1 MIAFIF
7 LAMGL
12 SSENRTTSQTK
23 DCMYLKQQCLSDGT
37 VCKHAWGRVED
48 ACGISDPGDSCEIT
62 NPSHCSLSI
71 QSLVESNFE
80 FKQCVCTDD
89 LYCTVNKFL
98 GIKCINKSDNIKE
111 DNKLKWNLTTPSHHG
126 LEGIPSCLEVTK
138 ACVGDVACNTLLAPY
153 LKACSAN
160 GDLCDLKH
168 CQTATRYFY
177 QNTPLNVAQMLA
189 LCDCAQADV
198 PCQQSREALHSK
210 PCAVNVDPSPTCLD
224 VLHSC
229 RSDEFCR
236 RRYRTFQSKC
246 WPHVTEKCHED
257 ETCISMLSKQ
267 DVICSGDEN
276 CIAAYLGILGTVLQ
290 GQCTCRAITQGEESL
305 CKIFQQMLHRKSCF
319 NYPILSN
326 VKGIALYKRKHAKE
340 ITLNGLSSPI
350 NGEVIYAIMCM
361 SATCGVLLIIVL
373 KLRMSRTS
381 SQTRDPSPIQIP
393 GGVIIH

>member
-1 MIAFIF
+1 MAIKFGKILF
-7 LAMGL
+7 EDLCTRDTQRNRL
-12 SSENRTTSQTK
+12 PTFSEDCRDEFSQ
-23 DCMYLKQQCLSDGT
+23 
-37 VCKHAWGRVED
+37 
-48 ACGISDPGDSCEIT
+48 DSV
-62 NPSHCSLSI
+62 S
-71 QSLVESNFE
+71 
-80 FKQCVCTDD
+80 
-89 LYCTVNKFL
+89 
-98 GIKCINKSDNIKE
+98 
-111 DNKLKWNLTTPSHHG
+111 G

-319 NYPILSN
+319 
-326 VKGIALYKRKHAKE
+326 R
-340 ITLNGLSSPI
+340 
-350 NGEVIYAIMCM
+350 EVIYAIMCM